1 MQNPRER
8 NPAFKQPIEPLPRH
22 LTALAAASQYHSP
35 EPAHSMSKDTEL
47 THVTR
52 NGMVLEVAL
61 NNLLEPLTDLR

>member
-8 NPAFKQPIEPLPRH
+8 NPAFKQPIQPLPRH
-22 LTALAAASQYHSP
+22 LTALAAASRYHSP
-35 EPAHSMSKDTEL
+35 EPAHPMPKDTEL

-61 NNLLEPLTDLR
+61 NNLLEPFTDLR